1 MAGVG
6 EYLRAG
12 RSSSGISLEQ
22 ISEDTRISVMQLE
35 ALENEAFERLPGG
48 VFNVSFARQYAMA
61 VGIDADEAA
70 ARLKAATSVTV
81 PLPFSPGSSTKSP
94 LLMRSAASRFASA
107 LWGAVDEYSGVL
119 AGFVVAALLIG
130 LGIFWYNQS
139 LGSPGVI
146 AQTTAQESR
155 VEEVAFKAP
164 TPPEA
169 AIQLELRITDTVWVR
184 ALADGKPVLERIL
197 NPGESRPIEA
207 EAQVYLSVG
216 NAGGITLALNG
227 ETLPSFGGRGQVR
240 RVRITP
246 SGLTVLGGPGIT
258 NGTQPSARESAA
270 LEGPSLA
277 RVDP

>member
-12 RSSSGISLEQ
+12 RLSSGISLEQ

-35 ALENEAFERLPGG
+35 ALEDEAFERLPGG

-61 VGIDADEAA
+61 VGIDEDEAA
-70 ARLKAATSVTV
+70 ARLKAASSENVAV
-81 PLPFSPGSSTKSP
+81 PFSLESSTKSP
-94 LLMRSAASRFASA
+94 LLMQSAASRFASA
-107 LWGAVDEYSGVL
+107 LWGAVDEYAGAL

-139 LGSPGVI
+139 LDSAVEI
-146 AQTTAQESR
+146 AQATAQEST
-155 VEEVAFKAP
+155 VEEVAYKMP
-164 TPPEA
+164 LPPEA
-169 AIQLELRITDTVWVR
+169 AIQLELRVTDKVWVR

-197 NPGESRPIEA
+197 HPGESRPIEA

-246 SGLTVLGGPGIT
+246 SGLTVLGGTGIT
-258 NGTQPSARESAA
+258 NVNPPSERESAA
-270 LEGPSLA
+270 LEGPSMA
-277 RVDP
+277 GIAP